1 MSGCVRATDTVVSA
15 YRNSY
20 MQVAGEPTR
29 YVLMVHGD
37 GFRHSRGDESGR
49 NGERML
55 YHTAPDHHRT
65 GTGAG
70 AGAGTSGTQRVHR
83 MQRPVRCRILCALQ
97 CNLQRGPGHVT

>member
-49 NGERML
+49 IGERML
-55 YHTAPDHHRT
+55 YHRT
-65 GTGAG
+65 GSPPDRYRCRCRCRYERHPAR
-70 AGAGTSGTQRVHR
+70 TQDAEARPLSD
-83 MQRPVRCRILCALQ
+83 PVRAA
-97 CNLQRGPGHVT
+97 V